1 MVRSMGQACCRT
13 SWGLGRSVLWSSRAA
28 PIRRLILV
36 IKLHGVA
43 WVVYVRVLHIASGFD
58 VMFVLHMMISLAF
71 IAPDIIEAV
80 AAGRLPR
87 GVGVTRLMELPTSWL
102 SRKKP

>member
-1 MVRSMGQACCRT
+1 
-13 SWGLGRSVLWSSRAA
+13 
-28 PIRRLILV
+28 
-36 IKLHGVA
+36 
-43 WVVYVRVLHIASGFD
+43 
-58 VMFVLHMMISLAF
+58 MFVLHMMISLAF